1 MNSDCERIRDRITDH
16 ISGILPETE
25 TEMLEEHLMEC
36 SRCRGY
42 AQKLGEEEQLLTQFF
57 ANFDMGITSREDAA
71 LSVIN
76 RIDTSGRRNILSVGN
91 RIARNLFLRRAA
103 AAVLIVF
110 VTVYFVLTLTWIS
123 EINEIIRLSL

>member
-25 TEMLEEHLMEC
+25 TEMFEEHLMEC
-36 SRCRGY
+36 SMCRGY
-42 AQKLGEEEQLLTQFF
+42 AQKLGEEERLLTQFF
-57 ANFDMGITSREDAA
+57 AQFDMGISSREDAA
-71 LSVIN
+71 ISVIN

-91 RIARNLFLRRAA
+91 RIAGNLFLRRAA

>member
-25 TEMLEEHLMEC
+25 REMFEEHLSEC
-36 SRCRGY
+36 SSCSDY
-42 AQKLGEEEQLLTQFF
+42 AQKLVEEERLLTQFF
-57 ANFDMGITSREDAA
+57 AKFDMGIASREDAA
-71 LSVIN
+71 IGVIN

-91 RIARNLFLRRAA
+91 RIAGNLFLRRAA

-123 EINEIIRLSL
+123 EINEIIRQSL

>member
-25 TEMLEEHLMEC
+25 TEIVEEHLMEC
-36 SRCRGY
+36 SSCSDY
-42 AQKLGEEEQLLTQFF
+42 AQQLGEEERLLTRFF
-57 ANFDMGITSREDAA
+57 AGFDMGIASREDAA
-71 LSVIN
+71 IGVIN

-91 RIARNLFLRRAA
+91 RIAGNLFLRRAT
-103 AAVLIVF
+103 AAVLIFF

>member
-25 TEMLEEHLMEC
+25 TEMLEEHLVEC
-36 SRCRGY
+36 SRCRDY
-42 AQKLGEEEQLLTQFF
+42 AQKLREEERLLTQFF
-57 ANFDMGITSREDAA
+57 AKFDMGIASREDAA
-71 LSVIN
+71 ISVVN
-76 RIDTSGRRNILSVGN
+76 RVDTSGRRNILSVGN

>member
-25 TEMLEEHLMEC
+25 TEMVEEHLSEC
-36 SRCRGY
+36 SSCSDY
-42 AQKLGEEEQLLTQFF
+42 AQKLGAEERLLTQFF
-57 ANFDMGITSREDAA
+57 AKFDMDISSRENAVI
-71 LSVIN
+71 SVIN
-76 RIDTSGRRNILSVGN
+76 RVDASGRRNILSVGN
-91 RIARNLFLRRAA
+91 RIAGNLFLRRAA
-103 AAVLIVF
+103 AAMLIVF

>member
-1 MNSDCERIRDRITDH
+1 MNSDCERIQDRITDH

-25 TEMLEEHLMEC
+25 TEMLEEHLSEC
-36 SRCRGY
+36 SRCSDY
-42 AQKLGEEEQLLTQFF
+42 AQKLGEEERLLTQFF
-57 ANFDMGITSREDAA
+57 AKFDMGISSREDAA
-71 LSVIN
+71 IGVIN

-91 RIARNLFLRRAA
+91 RIAGNLFLRRAA

>member
-1 MNSDCERIRDRITDH
+1 MNSDCERIRDGVADH
-16 ISGILPETE
+16 ISGILSETE

-36 SRCRGY
+36 SSCSDY
-42 AQKLGEEEQLLTQFF
+42 AQKLGEEERLLTQFF
-57 ANFDMGITSREDAA
+57 AKFDMDISSREDAA
-71 LSVIN
+71 ISVIN
-76 RIDTSGRRNILSVGN
+76 RVDTSSRRNILSVGN
-91 RIARNLFLRRAA
+91 RIAGNLFLRRAA

>member
-1 MNSDCERIRDRITDH
+1 MNSDCERIRDRLTDH

-25 TEMLEEHLMEC
+25 TEMVEEHLSEC
-36 SRCRGY
+36 SSCSDY
-42 AQKLGEEEQLLTQFF
+42 AQKLGEEERLLTQFF
-57 ANFDMGITSREDAA
+57 AKFDMGIASREDAA
-71 LSVIN
+71 ISVIN

-91 RIARNLFLRRAA
+91 RIAGNLFLRRAA